1 VNLPIGALDPR
12 TLKVLTRL
20 CNEVWV
26 EASRLSTSALNE
38 ADVREQIARKI
49 MSAVLC
55 GENDP
60 ERLKAW
66 ALHSLA

>member
-1 VNLPIGALDPR
+1 MSLPIGAFDPQ

-26 EASRLSTSALNE
+26 EANRLATSSLNE
-38 ADVREQIARKI
+38 DDVREQIARKI

-66 ALHSLA
+66 ALQSLT

>member
-1 VNLPIGALDPR
+1 MNLPIGLDPR
-12 TLKVLTRL
+12 TLIALTRL
-20 CNEVWV
+20 CNEVLV
-26 EASRLSTSALNE
+26 EANRLSTSALDE
-38 ADVREQIARKI
+38 ADVGEQIARKI
-49 MSAVLC
+49 MAAVQC